1 MSFATVEEQLRV
13 LTRGCERIDT
23 LDELR
28 RKLAASRE
36 AQRPLRIKLGLDPTA
51 PDIHLGHT
59 VVLRKMRQFQ
69 DLGHKAV
76 LIIGDY
82 TARVGDPSGRS
93 KTRPVLDS
101 AAIEK
106 NARTY
111 MDQAGR
117 ILDTAAERLEVR
129 HNSEWLAGMTF
140 ADVLKLTGQM
150 TVGQML
156 KREDFRNRFEA
167 EAPIGVHEL
176 LYPLMQGWDS
186 VCIQSDVELG
196 GTDQTFN
203 NLVGRDL
210 QRNAGQEAQVVMVMP
225 ILVGLDGVEKM
236 SKSLGNYVGVTETP
250 HDMFGKLMSV
260 PDACMSNYLTL
271 LTAMPEAEIKALT
284 DAGRTHP
291 MEAKKTL
298 AVEIAAAFHPR
309 ERIEHARHEWEQIH
323 QKKMRVKTFS
333 AEENLKLEDRLSI
346 LVIPA
351 GTPSRTVTTSV
362 VRLDDQGQPHFLF
375 DRPSLVVQCGFAKS
389 NGEARRLMEQKGIR
403 LNGEIVPWV
412 PEAIEIKERDVLQR
426 GKREFVWLKPAR
438 I

>member
-1 MSFATVEEQLRV
+1 MSFATVEEQLKV
-13 LTRGCERIDT
+13 LTRGVERIDT

-28 RKLAASRE
+28 RKLQRSRE
-36 AQRPLRIKLGLDPTA
+36 TNTPLRIKLGLDPTA

-82 TARVGDPSGRS
+82 TAKVGDPSGRS
-93 KTRPVLDS
+93 KTRPVLDDKS
-101 AAIEK
+101 IEA

-111 MDQAGR
+111 LDQAGKV
-117 ILDTAAERLEVR
+117 LNTSPAKLEVR
-129 HNSEWLAGMTF
+129 PNSEWLANMTF

-156 KREDFRNRFEA
+156 KREDFRKRFET
-167 EAPIGVHEL
+167 EIPIGVHEL

-186 VCIQSDVELG
+186 VCIRSDVELG

-236 SKSLGNYVGVTETP
+236 SKSLGNYVGVSESP

-260 PDACMSNYLTL
+260 PDGCMVNYFTL
-271 LTAMPEAEIKALT
+271 LTSIPESEIRDLT
-284 DAGRTHP
+284 SASKTHP
-291 MEAKKTL
+291 MEAKKRL
-298 AVEIAAAFHPR
+298 AMEIAGAFQDRGAVEQ
-309 ERIEHARHEWEQIH
+309 ARQEWEQIH
-323 QKKMRVKTFS
+323 QKKASTGDLIVPADTPTVRVAADVMQDGRAMT
-333 AEENLKLEDRLSI
+333 LRLI
-346 LVIPA
+346 VA
-351 GTPSRTVTTSV
+351 
-362 VRLDDQGQPHFLF
+362 
-375 DRPSLVVQCGFAKS
+375 CGFAAT
-389 NGEARRLMEQKGIR
+389 NGEARRLIEDSGIR
-403 LNGEIVPWV
+403 LNGEVVKEPTGTL
-412 PEAIEIKERDVLQR
+412 AIKTGDILQR
-426 GKREFVWLKPAR
+426 GKRKFAR
-438 I
+438 LEV

>member
-1 MSFATVEEQLRV
+1 MGFATVEEQLAV
-13 LTRGCERIDT
+13 LTRGVERIDT

-36 AQRPLRIKLGLDPTA
+36 RNRPLRIKLGLDPTA

-82 TARVGDPSGRS
+82 TSRVGDPSGRS

-101 AAIEK
+101 AQIEA
-106 NARTY
+106 NAKTY
-111 MDQAGR
+111 LDQAGK
-117 ILDTAAERLEVR
+117 ILDTRPEKLEVR
-129 HNSEWLAGMTF
+129 PNSEWLAGMTF
-140 ADVLKLTGQM
+140 ADVLKLAGQM

-156 KREDFRNRFEA
+156 KRDDFRTRFEA
-167 EAPIGVHEL
+167 EVPIGVHEL

-236 SKSLGNYVGVTETP
+236 SKSLGNYVGVAENA

-260 PDACMSNYLTL
+260 PDQCMANYLTL
-271 LTAMPEAEIKALT
+271 LTSIPESDIRTLT
-284 DAGRTHP
+284 DPGKTHP
-291 MEAKKTL
+291 MEAKKRL
-298 AVEIAAAFHPR
+298 AVEIAVAFHDR
-309 ERIEHARHEWEQIH
+309 QAVEQAKREWEQIH
-323 QKKMRVKTFS
+323 QKKAAADGLVVPADTATVTVGSDVMQDGKAPV
-333 AEENLKLEDRLSI
+333 LKLC
-346 LVIPA
+346 V
-351 GTPSRTVTTSV
+351 
-362 VRLDDQGQPHFLF
+362 H
-375 DRPSLVVQCGFAKS
+375 CGFGET
-389 NGEARRLMEQKGIR
+389 NGEIRRLMAESGIR
-403 LNGEIVPWV
+403 LNGEVLSDPTAV
-412 PEAIEIKERDVLQR
+412 LAIKTGDVLQR
-426 GKREFVWLKPAR
+426 GKRKFVRLQVER
-438 I
+438 